1 MKMIDLRCLKT
12 ITVALTLTAMA
23 SAHASESC
31 DAPVAVQVLGS
42 GGPELETKR
51 ASSAYLVWIG
61 GKARALVDIGGGAAL
76 RFGESGAR
84 IADLDAIFL
93 THLHVDHTADLP
105 ALIKSS
111 WFSGRDRPLP
121 IYGPPDN
128 RVMPSTVAFVRS
140 LFDPVRGSYRYLG
153 ALLKPLSKNPY
164 KLQPL
169 DVQRKR
175 KKDGKPDVGPVEIRA
190 FQNSR
195 YRAVASPVEHGPIPA
210 LAWRIEAGGKR
221 IVFSGDMNGEGGGL
235 ELLAHGADLL
245 VAHNAVPEDSGD
257 RVALAL
263 HMPPSVI
270 GRIAQQAGVK
280 RVVLSHRMLRTLG
293 REPQTLEAIRKT
305 YAGPVSFADDLG
317 CFVP

>member
-1 MKMIDLRCLKT
+1 MKTIKWPCLKS
-12 ITVALTLTAMA
+12 ITLAMFVALPAA
-23 SAHASESC
+23 QAAESC

-51 ASSAYLVWIG
+51 ASSAYLVWID

-76 RFGESGAR
+76 RYGESGAR
-84 IADLDAIFL
+84 VADLDAIFL

-128 RVMPSTVAFVRS
+128 KIMPSTVAFVRS

-153 ALLKPLSKNPY
+153 DLLKPLSKNPY

-175 KKDGKPDVGPVEIRA
+175 KKDGKPDAGPVEIRA
-190 FQNSR
+190 FQNAR
-195 YRAVASPVEHGPIPA
+195 FRAVASPVEHGPIPA

-221 IVFSGDMNGEGGGL
+221 IVFSGDMNGKGGGL

-245 VAHNAVPEDSGD
+245 IAHNAVPEGSSD

-280 RVVLSHRMLRTLG
+280 RMVLSHRMLRTLG
-293 REPQTLEAIRKT
+293 REPQTLEAIRKI
-305 YAGPVSFADDLG
+305 YAGPVDFADDLS